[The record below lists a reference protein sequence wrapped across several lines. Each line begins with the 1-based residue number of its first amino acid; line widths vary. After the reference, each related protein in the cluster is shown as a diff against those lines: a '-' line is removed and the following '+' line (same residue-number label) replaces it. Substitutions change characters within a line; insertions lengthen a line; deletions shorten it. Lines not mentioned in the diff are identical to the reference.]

1 MEECGVFI
9 FKDSFNA
16 PGKNSP
22 KIAYS
27 GFSIY
32 DKTFPIIYI
41 NNNDSK
47 SRQIF
52 TLFHELCHLLMH
64 SGGVDTDNEDYL
76 EYLTEGNREIEV
88 LCNKFASSFLV
99 PHSDFQ
105 EEAQY
110 EKVSEAS
117 ISKLANH
124 YCVSKEVILRRFL
137 DNGQVSPEEYEHK
150 AAGWLAEL
158 STQEK
163 QGSGGNY
170 YSNIRS
176 YLGDHYIETVFS
188 HFYQGKISLET
199 AAEYLNQKP
208 KNVFELETIAA

>member
-9 FKDSFNA
+9 FKDSFNV

-32 DKTFPIIYI
+32 DKTFPIIYA

-52 TLFHELCHLLMH
+52 TLFHELCHLLKR

-76 EYLTEGNREIEV
+76 EYLTEDNHEIEV

-105 EEAQY
+105 EQARY
-110 EKVSEAS
+110 ASVSEAS
-117 ISKLANH
+117 ISKLADH
-124 YCVSKEVILRRFL
+124 YCVSREVILRRFL
-137 DNGQVSPEEYEHK
+137 EQGRVSQDEYK
-150 AAGWLAEL
+150 LQAAKW
-158 STQEK
+158 STQK
-163 QGSGGNY
+163 KGSGGNHY
-170 YSNIRS
+170 RNIRS

-188 HFYQGKISLET
+188 HYHRGLISLEM

-208 KNVFELETIAA
+208 KNVFELETIEV